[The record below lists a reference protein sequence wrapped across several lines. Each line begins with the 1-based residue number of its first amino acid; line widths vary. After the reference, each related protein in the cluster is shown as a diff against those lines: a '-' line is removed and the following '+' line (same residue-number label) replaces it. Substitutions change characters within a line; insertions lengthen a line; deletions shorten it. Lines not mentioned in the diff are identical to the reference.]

1 MEYQLNGDLAKQSG
15 FGIMLL
21 KPEPQLPEDLQ
32 AGLNGI
38 KPNFNGVGVFLYRSH
53 TKKPGQW
60 YVIALNNR
68 GMINLPSLEEL
79 ILPAISCPI
88 EVEAGT
94 RGGIRVR
101 MLKDLV
107 EVDIRHANGDT
118 SYDTVCARDHVFV
131 NEPYF
136 PYFGVVAANTKEVIN
151 DIDLLAV
158 YTKNLDSTRY
168 QDMQALEDLKTRYL
182 LQRGGKEEE
191 GEIHA
196 HDLLA
201 LKLQEQAMIKQR
213 QSLSYFNPEND
224 D

>member
-1 MEYQLNGDLAKQSG
+1 
-15 FGIMLL
+15 MLL
-21 KPEPQLPEDLQ
+21 KPEPELPEDLQ

-53 TKKPGQW
+53 TKRPGQW

-68 GMINLPSLEEL
+68 GMIKLPTLEEL

-101 MLKDLV
+101 MLKDMV

-118 SYDTVCARDHVFV
+118 GYDTVCARDHVFV
-131 NEPYF
+131 NEPYL
-136 PYFGVVAANTKEVIN
+136 PYFGVVAANTNDVIN

-158 YTKNLDSTRY
+158 YTKNLDSATY
-168 QDMQALEDLKTRYL
+168 QDTQALEDLKTKYI
-182 LQRGGKEEE
+182 LQKGGRDQED
-191 GEIHA
+191 IHA

-201 LKLQEQAMIKQR
+201 LRLQEQAMIKQR
-213 QSLSYFNPEND
+213 QSLSYFSPEKD